1 MCVQIWWIYCCTL
14 RPLVFLSMSQVLSS
28 VHCVLVTPKRK
39 LAGQLTIT
47 RSALHF
53 SFEFLVEG
61 TGGSTVFNKFQDK
74 KESDAKS
81 ELGSVEKLKGNS
93 DVGRGNEAG
102 SGDALMKSQ
111 SNKIKHHRRWKITR
125 VCSLSLS
132 LIVSAFVCVCHRF
145 DSTFLC

>member
-1 MCVQIWWIYCCTL
+1 M
-14 RPLVFLSMSQVLSS
+14 LST

-47 RSALHF
+47 RSAMHF

-61 TGGSTVFNKFQDK
+61 TGGSSVFNRFQDK
-74 KESDAKS
+74 NESDSKN
-81 ELGSVEKLKGNS
+81 ELGSVEKVKGNS
-93 DVGRGNEAG
+93 DVGRGNKDE

-132 LIVSAFVCVCHRF
+132 QPGFAYVSVTYLTPPSLLTDKSCSLDTLPTTVYCNR
-145 DSTFLC
+145 DIL

>member
-1 MCVQIWWIYCCTL
+1 M
-14 RPLVFLSMSQVLSS
+14 
-28 VHCVLVTPKRK
+28 
-39 LAGQLTIT
+39 
-47 RSALHF
+47 HF

-61 TGGSTVFNKFQDK
+61 TGGSSVFNRFEDR
-74 KESDAKS
+74 KESDSKN

-93 DVGRGNEAG
+93 DVGRGNKAE

-132 LIVSAFVCVCHRF
+132 HTHTHMHTHTRILCV
-145 DSTFLC
+145 

>member
-1 MCVQIWWIYCCTL
+1 M
-14 RPLVFLSMSQVLSS
+14 
-28 VHCVLVTPKRK
+28 
-39 LAGQLTIT
+39 
-47 RSALHF
+47 
-53 SFEFLVEG
+53 VEG